1 MREVLRSP
9 PSVGIL
15 YLPPRYAAAC
25 WIDVTI
31 TEGPYNRKRIV
42 WQKSDAGDSPFPG
55 RRMYRHL
62 RRSLMRNIAHRAL
75 RSFGIH
81 IERHRDPYRDLAT
94 LVGSLRCAVDG
105 GAYHGG
111 VSRTLLS
118 LFPDLQ
124 VHAFEPQRELCSR
137 LEAEAR
143 GNPRWHVYPLALSDS
158 AGEAAFHV
166 PSAAFTASLLT
177 PSSSFGATNDLTVQT
192 TTLADWATRE
202 SLAPDFLKLD
212 LQGAELSCPPWGRA
226 DHGRSSGCRR
236 GSQLRAAL

>member
-1 MREVLRSP
+1 
-9 PSVGIL
+9 
-15 YLPPRYAAAC
+15 
-25 WIDVTI
+25 
-31 TEGPYNRKRIV
+31 
-42 WQKSDAGDSPFPG
+42 
-55 RRMYRHL
+55 
-62 RRSLMRNIAHRAL
+62 MRNIAHRAL
-75 RSFGIH
+75 RSLGIH
-81 IERHRDPYRDLAT
+81 IERHRDLYRDLAT

-177 PSSSFGATNDLTVQT
+177 PSSSFGATNNLTVQT

-212 LQGAELSCPPWGRA
+212 LQGAELRA
-226 DHGRSSGCRR
+226 LR
-236 GSQLRAAL
+236 GAEPIMAGVRAAAVEVNFETRYEGSARFGDVVSFLESAGMYLHRLYEIHSAVSGRWRFADALFIRA